1 MYAKTAPTLLLSY
14 HELLFLKA
22 EALARLGRDAEA
34 ALKDA
39 VVAGLL
45 NAENSISISIKE
57 LGTALNTNGSAPFD
71 ATNAEAYFDNVVK
84 ARYTA
89 NPLQETMIQKYF
101 ALWGTSGEATET
113 YNDIRR
119 MKGMNENFITLS
131 NPLNA
136 TKFPLR
142 YSYGNSDTTANPE
155 VKAAYGNGDYVYSE
169 PVWWAGGSR

>member
-1 MYAKTAPTLLLSY
+1 
-14 HELLFLKA
+14 
-22 EALARLGRDAEA
+22 
-34 ALKDA
+34 
-39 VVAGLL
+39 
-45 NAENSISISIKE
+45 
-57 LGTALNTNGSAPFD
+57 
-71 ATNAEAYFDNVVK
+71 
-84 ARYTA
+84 
-89 NPLQETMIQKYF
+89 
-101 ALWGTSGEATET
+101 
-113 YNDIRR
+113 